1 MPVLVYGHRIVS
13 VNDEQKP
20 FTPAATLPDSVI
32 SIPAVGS
39 ALILVCAAGAVACLW
54 QWGEPVGWARM
65 NRFSCGSLLF
75 YGLFVLQHVRL
86 YRGLSPSSCAFK
98 EAIGATYDP
107 LMGLFIALLLL
118 GQLTVFAD
126 YGHWHLT
133 PWLERADLQYAGLC
147 LYLPSLVM
155 VAWSD
160 RCLIRGFAGGPVP
173 QCVITVGPYRYLR
186 HPRYAGLFMTT
197 IAFALTFASIL
208 AWLLVLAWL
217 IVVRRRIRIEERY
230 LRDRFGAEYDCYAR
244 RTSLLFSRIIL
255 KS

>member
-1 MPVLVYGHRIVS
+1 VD
-13 VNDEQKP
+13 DEQKP
-20 FTPAATLPDSVI
+20 LPMAATSPDSVMA
-32 SIPAVGS
+32 IPAAGS
-39 ALILVCAAGAVACLW
+39 ALILVCTAGAVACLW
-54 QWGEPVGWARM
+54 QWGEPVGRARM
-65 NRFSCGSLLF
+65 DRFSCGSLIF

-86 YRGLSPSSCAFK
+86 YRGLSPSGCAFK
-98 EAIGATYDP
+98 EALGATYDP

-133 PWLERADLQYAGLC
+133 PWLERAGVQYAGLC
-147 LYLPSLVM
+147 LYLPSLFL

-160 RCLIRGFAGGPVP
+160 RCLIRGFAGGPAP
-173 QCVITVGPYRYLR
+173 QRVITVGPYRYLR

-208 AWLLVLAWL
+208 AWLLVPAWL

-230 LRDRFGAEYDCYAR
+230 LRDRFGAEYDGYAR
-244 RTSLLFSRIIL
+244 RTNLLFTRSISR
-255 KS
+255 S

>member
-1 MPVLVYGHRIVS
+1 MD
-13 VNDEQKP
+13 DEQKP
-20 FTPAATLPDSVI
+20 LPMAATSPDSVMAI
-32 SIPAVGS
+32 LAAGS
-39 ALILVCAAGAVACLW
+39 ALILVCTAGAVACLW

-65 NRFSCGSLLF
+65 DRFSCGSLIF

-86 YRGLSPSSCAFK
+86 YRGLSPSGCAFK
-98 EAIGATYDP
+98 EALGATYDP

-133 PWLERADLQYAGLC
+133 PWLELAGLQYAGLC
-147 LYLPSLVM
+147 LYVPSLVL

-160 RCLIRGFAGGPVP
+160 RCLIRGFAGGPAP
-173 QCVITVGPYRYLR
+173 QRVITVGPYRYLR

-197 IAFALTFASIL
+197 IAFALTFASFL

-217 IVVRRRIRIEERY
+217 AVVWRRIRIEERH
-230 LRDRFGAEYDCYAR
+230 LRDRFGAAYDDYVR
-244 RTSLLFSRIIL
+244 RTRLLFPRII
-255 KS
+255 